1 MIKRMVAREL
11 LNIKAV
17 SITDENNLF
26 TWVSGIKSPI
36 YCDNRMVISHPRVR
50 ELVAE
55 GFCRLIEEHCPDVDV
70 IAGTATAGI
79 PHAAWVAQKLNKPMV
94 YVRSEAKK
102 HGKGN
107 QIEGRLE
114 AGQKVVLIE
123 DLLSTGGSSLK
134 AVDAIKEAGGE
145 VLSVAA
151 IFTYGF
157 AEVAT
162 RFAEAET
169 PFMTISDY
177 PTLLE
182 EAVEMGIVPED
193 KLSLLKEWSKNP
205 RIFTKDE

>member
-1 MIKRMVAREL
+1 MIRKMVAREL

-36 YCDNRMVISHPRVR
+36 YCDNRMIISYPRVR

-55 GFCRLIEEHCPDVDV
+55 GFCRLIETHCPDVDV

-134 AVDAIKEAGGE
+134 AVDALKESGGE

-157 AEVAT
+157 DEVTT
-162 RFAEAET
+162 RFSEAGT
-169 PFMTISDY
+169 DFMTITDY
-177 PTLLE
+177 PTLLQ
-182 EAVEMGIVPED
+182 EAVEMGLVPEASL
-193 KLSLLKEWSKNP
+193 KLLQEWQKNP
-205 RIFTKDE
+205 RVFTAE

>member
-1 MIKRMVAREL
+1 MIRKMVAREL

-36 YCDNRMVISHPRVR
+36 YCDNRMIISYPRVR

-55 GFCRLIEEHCPDVDV
+55 GFCRLIETHCPDVDV

-134 AVDAIKEAGGE
+134 AVDALKESGGE

-157 AEVAT
+157 DEVTT
-162 RFAEAET
+162 RFSEAGT
-169 PFMTISDY
+169 DFMTITDY
-177 PTLLE
+177 PTLLQ
-182 EAVEMGIVPED
+182 EAVEMGLVPEASL
-193 KLSLLKEWSKNP
+193 KLLKEWQKNP
-205 RIFTKDE
+205 RVFTAE